1 MTELGVNWNWLFAA
15 TVTIIVAAEAV
26 IAWASPA
33 ARIVE
38 KSILWVVVVEIKLSK
53 VSEWI
58 VADRK

>member
-1 MTELGVNWNWLFAA
+1 MGVNWNWLFAA